1 MRARAVVR
9 ARAAAECSQYS
20 IRRVAGVVRGLRV
33 RAHFGKVGT
42 VTSAPCVHASW
53 CTLAPGRWS
62 FRAVVQRK
70 NECDFVLWTSRLP
83 SYLPGGGWP
92 RCRSARAFLG
102 PQLVARAI
110 KKVARRSRV
119 RAGHAA
125 HALSCTTMSG
135 ACGRAARDGRGTR
148 GQSSGQG
155 QIQGYRTDA
164 KKSLTK
170 YLETT
175 GLE

>member
-1 MRARAVVR
+1 M
-9 ARAAAECSQYS
+9 
-20 IRRVAGVVRGLRV
+20 II
-33 RAHFGKVGT
+33 H
-42 VTSAPCVHASW
+42 
-53 CTLAPGRWS
+53 
-62 FRAVVQRK
+62 
-70 NECDFVLWTSRLP
+70 LWTSRRP
-83 SYLPGGGWP
+83 SYLPGGVWP

-170 YLETT
+170 YLDILRTPAAAGVGGKLGVRIPGVDRRASALLGYSQGT
-175 GLE
+175 AQIPFLPLSRG